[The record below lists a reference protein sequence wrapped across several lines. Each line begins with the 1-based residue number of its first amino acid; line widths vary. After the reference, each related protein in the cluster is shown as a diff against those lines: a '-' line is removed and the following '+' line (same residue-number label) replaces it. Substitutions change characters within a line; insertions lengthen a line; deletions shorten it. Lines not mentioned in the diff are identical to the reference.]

1 MGRAVGS
8 LFTDQIFCQATAYK
22 ATSRAG
28 LLRGLNTSLGE
39 MTVLPPASWDPN
51 TRLEPRRNTPTL
63 EARLAHRSAIKE
75 RQKQYDED
83 DGYLEQVEEEEEDF
97 KLKKEV
103 DHGSEEELQFTGR
116 LFGGLVA
123 DIRRKLP
130 WYRSDF
136 TDALNI
142 QTLAS
147 IIYIYLATVTKAI
160 TFGGFLSD
168 ITEGRQGVLESFLG
182 HLIAGGMFCM
192 FGGQPLTVLG
202 CTGPVLIFEKILVHF
217 CEDYEINYLTMRLWI
232 GLWSTLF
239 CLIIVALD
247 LSAIVRYFTR
257 FTEEAFAALVGI
269 IFIVE
274 SLKKL
279 FSEFRLIIN

>member
-1 MGRAVGS
+1 M
-8 LFTDQIFCQATAYK
+8 
-22 ATSRAG
+22 
-28 LLRGLNTSLGE
+28 
-39 MTVLPPASWDPN
+39 
-51 TRLEPRRNTPTL
+51 
-63 EARLAHRSAIKE
+63 
-75 RQKQYDED
+75 
-83 DGYLEQVEEEEEDF
+83 
-97 KLKKEV
+97 
-103 DHGSEEELQFTGR
+103 
-116 LFGGLVA
+116 
-123 DIRRKLP
+123 
-130 WYRSDF
+130 
-136 TDALNI
+136 

-232 GLWSTLF
+232 GLWATLF

-279 FSEFRLIIN
+279 FSEYRFIIDKITDT